1 MYLSLMRRFFVFLM
15 ILVFVGGHG
24 LSDVAAHLL
33 GNTGNA
39 DASAISNSVDM
50 ALFGVTATASIGV
63 ATKDCGS
70 KDEPVS
76 TSHSL
81 HCATYCGLMA
91 AQYVGVYP
99 EIKPDLY
106 TQSFLSNSP
115 STISDHFR
123 PPIV

>member
-1 MYLSLMRRFFVFLM
+1 MYLFLMRKFFVFL
-15 ILVFVGGHG
+15 IIVVFVGGHS
-24 LSDVAAHLL
+24 LSDVAAHLP

-39 DASAISNSVDM
+39 DTSAISNSVDM
-50 ALFGVTATASIGV
+50 AFFGVTATASTGA
-63 ATKDCGS
+63 ATKDCDS
-70 KDEPVS
+70 KDEPVN